1 MKLVLSVPEANATF
15 VSNISSMVPVPLFR
29 SGVHW
34 MDLSDSCVS
43 LPLMV
48 PAGSLNVKPFGML
61 ISVLVVCFVFPV
73 SVQFTFRW
81 YWFLLYSLLVF
92 AVWADTV

>member
-1 MKLVLSVPEANATF
+1 MVKVKLVLSVPEANATL
-15 VSNISSMVPVPLFR
+15 VSNISSMVPVPLRR

-48 PAGSLNVKPFGML
+48 PAGSLNVKPFG
-61 ISVLVVCFVFPV
+61 IDIKTFVVCFVFPV

-81 YWFLLYSLLVF
+81 
-92 AVWADTV
+92 